1 MLLCAR
7 STPGMRNYVD
17 VVVGV
22 AFSDPRVDGA
32 RRTTAVCWRRLP
44 LVTLMP
50 WVMAREAGG
59 GALAVGGDQLG
70 NVALVEALAQA
81 PKSLRGCCKQLFGYP
96 SSFFCATLFYVE
108 GIVWNAVK
116 THERGPDG
124 SWY

>member
-7 STPGMRNYVD
+7 STPGMRDYVD

-32 RRTTAVCWRRLP
+32 RRTTAVCWRRLT

-70 NVALVEALAQA
+70 NVALVEALQTVIWL
-81 PKSLRGCCKQLFGYP
+81 PIQFFLRHSLLRRRC
-96 SSFFCATLFYVE
+96 
-108 GIVWNAVK
+108 IVWNAVK

>member
-1 MLLCAR
+1 
-7 STPGMRNYVD
+7 
-17 VVVGV
+17 
-22 AFSDPRVDGA
+22 
-32 RRTTAVCWRRLP
+32 
-44 LVTLMP
+44 VTLMP

-96 SSFFCATLFYVE
+96 SSFFCATLFCVE